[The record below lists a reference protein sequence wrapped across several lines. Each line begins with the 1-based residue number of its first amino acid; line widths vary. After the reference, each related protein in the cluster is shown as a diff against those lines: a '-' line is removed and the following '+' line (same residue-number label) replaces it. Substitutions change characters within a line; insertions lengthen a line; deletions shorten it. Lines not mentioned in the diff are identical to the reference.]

1 MPDPIFLPKRKIPR
15 SNVVFEILPH
25 SEIYGGIKSSNKVV
39 NLLRDFGYEAY
50 VSTPDGRP
58 AEWLVHPAPC
68 VPWKEVQK
76 RADPSDVLIFN
87 WMDDLICWT
96 SPGTFVVHARDLF
109 QDFRSSKAANYW
121 AVSPSV
127 EKYLR
132 GQGVNGEIVIVGNWV
147 DVSVFKPVRKIGRSI
162 AYMARRGFEFIREIV
177 ERRTDIAWLRIENES
192 ESRVAELLGQSELF
206 LYPTKGPRQVT
217 GTAGASAAYDS
228 WLTKT
233 IGRHAARVAARLIRG
248 SRPDRAKSSPVD
260 NHLSNT
266 EAFGNPGLEAMAC
279 GAVLLSFEYEAP
291 YFLPDNHFTI
301 TPTDIESGID
311 FMLSHP
317 EVVQT
322 MKAAALR
329 TAADWNEQPVWRQ
342 LCDALEQCTKNSVPS
357 DE

>member
-1 MPDPIFLPKRKIPR
+1 MPGSIFLPKRKLPR
-15 SNVVFEILPH
+15 SHVVFEILPH
-25 SEIYGGIKSSNKVV
+25 SGIYGGIKSVNKVV
-39 NLLRDFGYEAY
+39 NLWRDSGHEAY

-68 VPWKEVQK
+68 VPWQEVQK
-76 RADPSDVLIFN
+76 QAGPSDVLIFN
-87 WMDDLICWT
+87 WMADLTSWT
-96 SPGTFVVHARDLF
+96 SPGTFVVHARDRF
-109 QDFRSSKAANYW
+109 QDFRSSKVANYW

-132 GQGVNGEIVIVGNWV
+132 GQGVNGEIAIVGTWV
-147 DVSVFKPVRKIGRSI
+147 DMSVFKPVRKIGRSI

-192 ESRVAELLGQSELF
+192 ESRVAELLGQAELF
-206 LYPTKGPRQVT
+206 LYPTKGLRQVT
-217 GTAGASAAYDS
+217 ATAGASAACDS
-228 WLTKT
+228 WLTN
-233 IGRHAARVAARLIRG
+233 
-248 SRPDRAKSSPVD
+248 PVD
-260 NHLSNT
+260 NHLSST

-279 GAVLLSFEYEAP
+279 GTVLLSFEFEAP

-301 TPTDIESGID
+301 TPADIESGID

-322 MKAAALR
+322 MKAAGLR

-342 LCDALEQCTKNSVPS
+342 LCYALEKCTKNSVPS